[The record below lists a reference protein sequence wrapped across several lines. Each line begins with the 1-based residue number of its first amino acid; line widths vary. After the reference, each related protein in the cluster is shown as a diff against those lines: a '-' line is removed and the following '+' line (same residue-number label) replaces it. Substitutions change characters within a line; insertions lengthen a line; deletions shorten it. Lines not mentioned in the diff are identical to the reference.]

1 MASSV
6 PADLRVAIE
15 GTSGGIGNAIGLLG
29 TYPLTVIKTRLQS
42 QRKKRH
48 KRKPI
53 PKNEKTG
60 GNKDSVD
67 EHDLRKDRD
76 FKSAD
81 LDISEDEPEGMIYE
95 GPLDCIRK
103 VIANEG
109 LGSMYTGVALKPH
122 IKNHLD
128 GPFSDIAHG
137 MIAGNIKIYQYLKW
151 TRNIDFT
158 HNKNWNTAG
167 ALSACGNKHCA
178 HNQAAAS
185 RRKNDKSPGSSGALQ
200 WVREYINVTR
210 DIYREGGGISAFW
223 KGISAG
229 LMLTIN
235 PGILTL
241 IRKHLT
247 RMVSEYRG
255 RGATAT
261 DDFWIGFASK
271 LMASTITYPLVV
283 ARSQIVTSQD
293 SMPHSGVGIHAI
305 LRGICMVF
313 ETIQR
318 VINDYGGWQGL
329 YAGVAPHLCQA
340 ALKEAIANTIR
351 RRLSLILFAY
361 YSHRYSK
368 LSRAG

>member
-109 LGSMYTGVALKPH
+109 LGSMYTGVALKVCETYMWNSTFYAFFSFLKPH

-137 MIAGNIKIYQYLKW
+137 MIAGIGTQLVLFPLVGI
-151 TRNIDFT
+151 
-158 HNKNWNTAG
+158 NTALITKRQLRG
-167 ALSACGNKHCA
+167 G
-178 HNQAAAS
+178 
-185 RRKNDKSPGSSGALQ
+185 KNDKSPGSSGALQ